1 MEQMK
6 PIKVLIAD
14 DESIVRKG
22 LMATVDWARYNM
34 TVVADV
40 PNGARGW
47 EAFLQHRPEVIITD
61 IVMPE
66 MDGIALAERIKAE
79 SPHAKILL
87 LSCHRDF
94 EYAQQGIRI
103 GASGYLLKTAFE
115 DSELDY
121 FLRKFQAE
129 LEADP
134 EPQPESDAAGWEA
147 AFYAW
152 LSGFDCGFR
161 AELERRWHAWQLRLP
176 CTVYAAKAEEAAN
189 PWSGLEA
196 RLPQPCAALPCGAG
210 RRYYTVGAE
219 TGERMERILN
229 DEKQRY
235 TSLHWHRLGPLQGLD
250 EWLEALVKLH
260 RESELERRY
269 GLQPHTWPETISEAV
284 RLVAGDLSEPW
295 SASDVARRVGLS
307 RSHFSMLFKKTVGE
321 SFLSFLYRMR
331 LDAAMDLLSSTDL
344 TLQDI
349 AERIGMI
356 DGKYVSKWFKRCC
369 GVTPSQYRSEQK
381 GESRKSS

>member
-40 PNGARGW
+40 PNGVRGW

-79 SPHAKILL
+79 SPQAKILL

-134 EPQPESDAAGWEA
+134 EAQPESDAAGWEA

-152 LSGFDCGFR
+152 LSGFDGGFR
-161 AELERRWHAWQLRLP
+161 AELERCWASWRVSLP

-210 RRYYTVGAE
+210 RRYYTVCAE
-219 TGERMERILN
+219 AGERMERILN
-229 DEKQRY
+229 DEKQRHV
-235 TSLHWHRLGPLQGLD
+235 SLHWHRLGPLQGLGD
-250 EWLEALVKLH
+250 WLQALVKLH
-260 RESELERRY
+260 REAELERRY

-369 GVTPSQYRSEQK
+369 GVTPSQYRAEQK